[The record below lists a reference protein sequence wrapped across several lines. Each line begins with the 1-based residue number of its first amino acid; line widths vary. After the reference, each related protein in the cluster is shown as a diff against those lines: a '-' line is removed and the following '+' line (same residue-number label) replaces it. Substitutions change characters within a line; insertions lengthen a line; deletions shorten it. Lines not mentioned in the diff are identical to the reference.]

1 MAQDLN
7 RKLVV
12 DGLLKVEKSGFS
24 NLVLPSL
31 ISDSRLSSQDKA
43 FISKL
48 FYGTIER
55 KITLNYILQSF
66 ISKPLKK
73 LDKEVLAIMQ
83 SGLYQILYMN
93 SVPSFAAINQA
104 VSLCSSFKKT
114 SAKGLVNAVL
124 RKAADFDIS
133 GAKFKNE
140 TEKMSVLYSVSQE
153 IVKIVMADYPDTYE
167 DILKGMLF
175 NPPVTINI
183 NTTKVSLADY
193 KHSLETAGVHYSE
206 TALPNCLEI
215 VSGGAVTDL
224 PGFADGHFFVQGITS
239 RYAIS
244 QAGIRKGDNILDLCA
259 APGGKTFAAAIYLDN
274 TGSIVSCD
282 PNPSRLV
289 LIENGAKRLGFD
301 NITTLENLGQNY
313 REDLGGKDV
322 IICDVPCSGIG
333 IIPKKPDLRYK
344 KLDDIRQLCELQ
356 QQILSTA
363 SRYVKTGG
371 RIVYSTCTINKA
383 ENQHQ
388 ITQFLAENENFRLV
402 KQNCPVAGAEND
414 NNMVTFLPHTTNCD
428 GFFIAVLEKVW

>member
-12 DGLLKVEKSGFS
+12 EGLLKVEKSGFS

-31 ISDSRLSSQDKA
+31 LSDTRLSNQDKA
-43 FISKL
+43 FISNL

-55 KITLNYILQSF
+55 KITLNYILSRF

-73 LDKEVLAIMQ
+73 LDKEVVAIMQ

-104 VSLCSSFKKT
+104 VGLCSSFKKT

-124 RKAADFDIS
+124 RKAADFDLNT
-133 GAKFKNE
+133 AKFSSE
-140 TEKMSVLYSVSQE
+140 TEKMSVLYSISEE
-153 IVKIVMADYPDTYE
+153 IVGIVMGDYPDTYE
-167 DILKGMLF
+167 DILKGMLI
-175 NPPVTINI
+175 NPPLTINI
-183 NTTKVSLADY
+183 NTTKISVGDY
-193 KHSLETAGVHYSE
+193 MSALDNAGVKYST

-215 VSGGAVTDL
+215 SSGGAVTDL
-224 PGFADGHFFVQGITS
+224 PGFAEGHFFVQGITS
-239 RYAIS
+239 RYAID
-244 QAGIRKGDNILDLCA
+244 ALGVKTGYNILDLCA
-259 APGGKTFAAAIYLDN
+259 APGGKTFAAAIYLNN

-313 REDLGGKDV
+313 REDLMGKDA

-344 KLDDIRQLCELQ
+344 KLDDIKQLCQLQ
-356 QQILSTA
+356 QEILCTA
-363 SRYVKTGG
+363 ARYIKTGG
-371 RIVYSTCTINKA
+371 RMVYSTCTINKA
-383 ENQHQ
+383 ENQYQ
-388 ITQFLAENENFRLV
+388 ITQFLENHNDFRLAEL
-402 KQNCPVAGAEND
+402 NCPVKGAEND
-414 NNMVTFLPHTTNCD
+414 NNMVTFLPHTTGCD
-428 GFFIAVLEKVW
+428 GFFVAVLEKIC

>member
-66 ISKPLKK
+66 ITKPLKK

-124 RKAADFDIS
+124 RKAVDFDLS
-133 GAKFKNE
+133 KAKFKTE
-140 TEKMSVLYSVSQE
+140 TEKMSVLYSISEE
-153 IVKIVMADYPDTYE
+153 IVSIVMADYPDTYE

-183 NTTKVSLADY
+183 NTTQVSVADY
-193 KHSLETAGVHYSE
+193 KASLETAGVQYKE
-206 TALPNCLEI
+206 TALENCLEI
-215 VSGGAVTDL
+215 TSGGAVTDL
-224 PGFADGHFFVQGITS
+224 PGFDAGHFFVQGITS

-244 QAGIRKGDNILDLCA
+244 TAGIKKGDNILDLCA
-259 APGGKTFAAAIYLDN
+259 APGGKTFAAAIYLAN

-313 REDLGGKDV
+313 REDLAGKDV

-344 KLDDIRQLCELQ
+344 KLDDIKQLCELQ

-363 SRYVKTGG
+363 AKYIKTGG

-388 ITQFLAENENFRLV
+388 ITQFLAENENFRIAEL
-402 KQNCPVAGAEND
+402 NCPVTGAEND

>member
-31 ISDSRLSSQDKA
+31 LSDSRLSPQDKA

-104 VSLCSSFKKT
+104 VGLCSSFKKT

-124 RKAADFDIS
+124 RKTVDFDIS
-133 GAKFKNE
+133 RAKFTSE
-140 TEKMSVLYSVSQE
+140 TEKMSILYSINRE
-153 IVKIVMADYPDTYE
+153 IVEIVMKDYPDSYE
-167 DILKGMLF
+167 EILKGMSF

-183 NTTKVSLADY
+183 NTTKVSVEDY
-193 KHSLETAGVHYSE
+193 KTALDNAGVTYTS
-206 TALPNCLEI
+206 TPLPNCLEI
-215 VSGGAVTDL
+215 SSGGAVTDL

-244 QAGIRKGDNILDLCA
+244 TAGIKQGDSVLDLCA
-259 APGGKTFAAAIYLDN
+259 APGGKTFAAAIYLGN

-289 LIENGAKRLGFD
+289 LIENGAQRLGFT

-313 REDLGGKDV
+313 REDLADKDV

-344 KLDDIRQLCELQ
+344 KLDDIGQLCTLQ
-356 QQILSTA
+356 QDILCTA
-363 SRYVKTGG
+363 ARYIKKNG

-383 ENQHQ
+383 ENQNQ
-388 ITQFLAENENFRLV
+388 ITEFLAKNENFRLV
-402 KQNCPVAGAEND
+402 EQNCPVSGAEND
-414 NNMVTFLPHTTNCD
+414 NNMVTFLPHTTKCD
-428 GFFIAVLEKVW
+428 GFFVAVLEKIW

>member
-1 MAQDLN
+1 MSQDLN

-12 DGLLKVEKSGFS
+12 EGLLKVEKSGFS

-31 ISDSRLSSQDKA
+31 LSDSRLSGQDKG
-43 FISKL
+43 FISNL

-55 KITLNYILQSF
+55 KITLDYILGRF

-73 LDKEVLAIMQ
+73 LDREVLAIME

-124 RKAADFDIS
+124 RKAAEYDINTAS
-133 GAKFKNE
+133 FFS
-140 TEKMSVLYSVSQE
+140 EKERMSVLYSVSQE
-153 IVKIVMADYPDTYE
+153 IVGIIMQDYPNRYE
-167 DILKGMLF
+167 EILKGMLIT
-175 NPPVTINI
+175 PVLTINI
-183 NTTKVSLADY
+183 NTTKISVSDFIQV
-193 KHSLETAGVHYSE
+193 LEEKGVSYR
-206 TALPNCLEI
+206 TTPLPNCLEI
-215 VSGGAVTDL
+215 TQGGAVTAL
-224 PGFADGHFFVQGITS
+224 PGFAEGYFFVQGLTS

-244 QAGIRKGDNILDLCA
+244 TAGIKQGDNVLDLCA
-259 APGGKTFAAAIYLDN
+259 APGGKTFAAAIYLNN
-274 TGSIVSCD
+274 TGTIISCD

-313 REDLGGKDV
+313 REDLSGKDV

-344 KLDDIRQLCELQ
+344 KLDDIKQLCALQ
-356 QQILSTA
+356 YDILSTA
-363 SRYVKTGG
+363 SRYIKTGG

-388 ITQFLAENENFRLV
+388 ITKFLSENENFRLV
-402 KQNCPVAGAEND
+402 QQACPVRGAEND
-414 NNMVTFLPHTTNCD
+414 NNMVTFLPHTTKCD

>member
-31 ISDSRLSSQDKA
+31 LSDNRLSAQDKG
-43 FISKL
+43 FISVL
-48 FYGTIER
+48 FYGTTER
-55 KITLNYILQSF
+55 KITLDYILQQF

-73 LDKEVLAIMQ
+73 LDREVLAIMR

-124 RKAADFDIS
+124 RKAADFDITA
-133 GAKFKNE
+133 AKFS
-140 TEKMSVLYSVSQE
+140 TEKQKMSVLYSISEE
-153 IVKIVMADYPDTYE
+153 IVAIIMNDYPDTYE
-167 DILKGMLF
+167 EILKGMLIT
-175 NPPVTINI
+175 PLLTINI
-183 NTTKVSLADY
+183 NTTKISVDDY
-193 KHSLETAGVHYSE
+193 KKTLAQAGVEYKG

-215 VSGGAVTDL
+215 LSGGAVTNL
-224 PGFADGHFFVQGITS
+224 PGFDEGHFFVQGITS

-244 QAGIRKGDNILDLCA
+244 TAGIKQGDNILDLCA
-259 APGGKTFAAAIYLDN
+259 APGGKSFAAGICLDN
-274 TGSIVSCD
+274 TGSIISCD

-289 LIENGAKRLGFD
+289 LIENGAARLGFT

-313 REDLGGKDV
+313 REDLGNKDI

-344 KLDDIRQLCELQ
+344 QLDDIDRLCTLQ
-356 QQILSTA
+356 QDILRTA
-363 SRYVKTGG
+363 ARYVKTGG

-388 ITQFLAENENFRLV
+388 ITEFLAAYDNFRLV
-402 KQNCPVAGAEND
+402 KQNCPVSGAEND

>member
-1 MAQDLN
+1 MAQDLS

-31 ISDSRLSSQDKA
+31 LSDNRLSNQDKA
-43 FISKL
+43 FISNL

-124 RKAADFDIS
+124 RKAADFDINA
-133 GAKFKNE
+133 AKFSSE
-140 TEKMSVLYSVSQE
+140 TEKMSVLYSISEE
-153 IVKIVMADYPDTYE
+153 IVEIVMKDYPDNYE
-167 DILKGMLF
+167 DILKGMLIT
-175 NPPVTINI
+175 PSLTINI
-183 NTTKVSLADY
+183 NTTKISVNDFMRLLDEKDVSY
-193 KHSLETAGVHYSE
+193 NTTS
-206 TALPNCLEI
+206 LPNCIEI
-215 VSGGAVTDL
+215 THGGAVTAL
-224 PGFADGHFFVQGITS
+224 PGFEEGYFFVQGLTS

-244 QAGIRKGDNILDLCA
+244 MAGIKLGDNVLDLCA
-259 APGGKTFAAAIYLDN
+259 APGGKTFAAAIYLNN
-274 TGSIVSCD
+274 TGSITSCD

-313 REDLGGKDV
+313 REDLADKDV

-344 KLDDIRQLCELQ
+344 KLDDIDRLCALQ
-356 QQILSTA
+356 QDILSTA
-363 SRYVKTGG
+363 ARYLKNGG

-383 ENQHQ
+383 ENQQQ
-388 ITQFLAENENFRLV
+388 ITEFLAAHPDFVLV
-402 KQNCPVAGAEND
+402 KQDCPVAGAEND
-414 NNMVTFLPHTTNCD
+414 NNMVTFLPHTTKCD

>member
-31 ISDSRLSSQDKA
+31 LSDSRLSSQDKA

-104 VSLCSSFKKT
+104 VGLCSSFKKT

-124 RKAADFDIS
+124 RKAVNFDIS
-133 GAKFKNE
+133 GAEFA
-140 TEKMSVLYSVSQE
+140 TESERISVLYSISEE
-153 IVKIVMADYPDTYE
+153 IAQIVMNDYPDDYE
-167 DILKGMLF
+167 EIIKGMLF

-183 NTTKVSLADY
+183 NTAKISAADY
-193 KHSLETAGVHYSE
+193 RASLDAAGISFKT
-206 TALPNCLEI
+206 TALDHCLEI
-215 VSGGAVTDL
+215 TSGGAVTDL
-224 PGFADGHFFVQGITS
+224 PGFDRGHFFVQGITS
-239 RYAIS
+239 RYAIAAADIK
-244 QAGIRKGDNILDLCA
+244 QGYNILDLCA
-259 APGGKTFAAAIYLDN
+259 APGGKTFAAAVYLAN

-289 LIENGAKRLGFD
+289 LIENGAQRLGFN

-313 REDLGGKDV
+313 REDLAGKDV

-344 KLDDIRQLCELQ
+344 KLDDINQLCELQ

-363 SRYVKTGG
+363 ARYVKKNG

-388 ITQFLAENENFRLV
+388 ITQFLARNENFRLAE
-402 KQNCPVAGAEND
+402 QNCPVPGAEND
-414 NNMVTFLPHTTNCD
+414 NNMVTFLPHTTDCD

>member
-31 ISDSRLSSQDKA
+31 LSDGRLSVQDKG
-43 FISKL
+43 FISNL

-55 KITLNYILQSF
+55 KITLDYILGRF
-66 ISKPLKK
+66 FSKPLKK
-73 LDKEVLAIMQ
+73 LDREVLAIME

-124 RKAADFDIS
+124 RKAAEYDINT
-133 GAKFKNE
+133 AKFSSDK
-140 TEKMSVLYSVSQE
+140 EKMSVLYSISEE
-153 IVKIVMADYPDTYE
+153 IVDIVMKDYPETYE
-167 DILKGMLF
+167 EILNGMLIT
-175 NPPVTINI
+175 PSLTINV
-183 NTTKVSLADY
+183 NTTKIPVDDFKKLLDEKAVSY
-193 KHSLETAGVHYSE
+193 KT
-206 TALPNCLEI
+206 TPLPNCLEI
-215 VSGGAVTDL
+215 TQGGAVTAL
-224 PGFADGHFFVQGITS
+224 PGFEEGYFFVQGLTS

-244 QAGIRKGDNILDLCA
+244 MAGIKAGDNVLDLCA

-274 TGSIVSCD
+274 TGSIISCD

-289 LIENGAKRLGFD
+289 LIENGARRMGFK

-313 REDLGGKDV
+313 REDLSGKDV

-344 KLDDIRQLCELQ
+344 KLDDIKQLCSLQ
-356 QQILSTA
+356 QDILSTA
-363 SRYVKTGG
+363 ARYIRTGG

-383 ENQHQ
+383 ENQQQ
-388 ITQFLAENENFRLV
+388 ITEFLASHENFRIV
-402 KQNCPVAGAEND
+402 PQKCPVPGAEND
-414 NNMVTFLPHTTNCD
+414 NNMVTFLPHTTKCD

>member
-31 ISDSRLSSQDKA
+31 LKDSRLSSQDKA
-43 FISKL
+43 FISNL

-133 GAKFKNE
+133 TARFKTE
-140 TEKMSVLYSVSQE
+140 TEKMSVLYSISEE
-153 IVKIVMADYPDTYE
+153 IVDIVMADYPDTYTE
-167 DILKGMLF
+167 ILSGML
-175 NPPVTINI
+175 NTPLLTINI
-183 NTTKVSLADY
+183 NTTKISTEEY
-193 KHSLETAGVHYSE
+193 ISCLEKAGVKYKA
-206 TALPNCLEI
+206 TALENCLEI
-215 VSGGAVTDL
+215 TSGGAVTDL
-224 PGFADGHFFVQGITS
+224 PGFEDGHFFVQGITS
-239 RYAIS
+239 RYAIL

-289 LIENGAKRLGFD
+289 LIENGAQRLGFT

-313 REDLGGKDV
+313 REDLGDKDV

-344 KLDDIRQLCELQ
+344 KLDDINQLCQLQ
-356 QQILSTA
+356 QDILCTA
-363 SRYVKTGG
+363 ARYIRTGG
-371 RIVYSTCTINKA
+371 RIVYSTCTINKE
-383 ENQHQ
+383 ENEKQ
-388 ITQFLAENENFRLV
+388 ITQFLQKYENFRLAE
-402 KQNCPVAGAEND
+402 QSCPVIGAEND
-414 NNMVTFLPHTTNCD
+414 NNMVTFLPHTTKCD

>member
-31 ISDSRLSSQDKA
+31 LSDNRLSNQDKA
-43 FISKL
+43 FISNL
-48 FYGTIER
+48 FYGTVER

-124 RKAADFDIS
+124 RKAADFDINT
-133 GAKFKNE
+133 AKFSYE
-140 TEKMSVLYSVSQE
+140 VERMSVLYSISEE
-153 IVKIVMADYPDTYE
+153 IVGIVMQDYPDSYE
-167 DILKGMLF
+167 DILKGMLIT
-175 NPPVTINI
+175 PALTINI
-183 NTTKVSLADY
+183 NTTKISVSDFIQLLEENGVSY
-193 KHSLETAGVHYSE
+193 KTTPLQ
-206 TALPNCLEI
+206 NCLEI
-215 VSGGAVTDL
+215 THGGAVTAL
-224 PGFADGHFFVQGITS
+224 PGFGEGYFFVQGLTS

-244 QAGIRKGDNILDLCA
+244 MADIKHGDNVLDLCA

-274 TGSIVSCD
+274 TGTITSCD

-289 LIENGAKRLGFD
+289 LIENGAKRLGFN

-313 REDLGGKDV
+313 RADLAGKDV

-344 KLDDIRQLCELQ
+344 KLDDIRQLCQLQ
-356 QQILSTA
+356 YHILSTA

-383 ENQHQ
+383 ENQQQ
-388 ITQFLAENENFRLV
+388 ITKFLAANENFRLV
-402 KQNCPVAGAEND
+402 EQDCPVPGAEND
-414 NNMVTFLPHTTNCD
+414 NNMVTFLPHTTKCD

>member
-31 ISDSRLSSQDKA
+31 LKDPRLSHQDKA
-43 FISKL
+43 FISNL

-133 GAKFKNE
+133 TANFKSE
-140 TEKMSVLYSVSQE
+140 TEKMSILYSVSEE
-153 IVKIVMADYPDTYE
+153 IVQIVMADYPDTYC
-167 DILKGMLF
+167 DILAGMLT
-175 NPPVTINI
+175 PPALTINI
-183 NTTKVSLADY
+183 NTTKTSVADFTA
-193 KHSLETAGVHYSE
+193 SLEKAGVKYRA
-206 TALPNCLEI
+206 TALENCLEI
-215 VSGGAVTDL
+215 TSGGAVTDL
-224 PGFADGHFFVQGITS
+224 PGFAEGHFFVQGITS

-244 QAGIRKGDNILDLCA
+244 QAGIKKGDNILDLCA
-259 APGGKTFAAAIYLDN
+259 APGGKTFAAAIYLDG
-274 TGSIVSCD
+274 TGSITSCD

-289 LIENGAKRLGFD
+289 LIENGAERLGFT

-313 REDLGGKDV
+313 REDLGDKDV

-344 KLDDIRQLCELQ
+344 KLDDIKGLCELQ
-356 QQILSTA
+356 RQILSTA
-363 SRYVKTGG
+363 ARYVKKGG

-388 ITQFLAENENFRLV
+388 ITQFLAENENFCLV
-402 KQNCPVAGAEND
+402 QLDCPVLGAEND
-414 NNMVTFLPHTTNCD
+414 NNMVTFLPHNTNCD

>member
-31 ISDSRLSSQDKA
+31 LSDSRLSAQDKG
-43 FISKL
+43 FISVL

-55 KITLNYILQSF
+55 KITLDYILQQF

-73 LDKEVLAIMQ
+73 LDKEVLAIMR

-133 GAKFKNE
+133 TAEFT
-140 TEKMSVLYSVSQE
+140 TEKQKMSVLYSISEE
-153 IVKIVMADYPDTYE
+153 IVAIIMGDYPDTYE
-167 DILKGMLF
+167 EILKGMLIT
-175 NPPVTINI
+175 PSLTINV
-183 NTTKVSLADY
+183 NTTKISVDDY
-193 KHSLETAGVHYSE
+193 KQALSRRGVEYTD
-206 TALPNCLEI
+206 TALENCLEI
-215 VSGGAVTDL
+215 LSGGAVTNL
-224 PGFADGHFFVQGITS
+224 PGFDEGYFFVQGITS

-244 QAGIRKGDNILDLCA
+244 AAGIKQGDNILDLCA
-259 APGGKTFAAAIYLDN
+259 APGGKSFAAGIYLAN
-274 TGSIVSCD
+274 TGSIISCD

-289 LIENGAKRLGFD
+289 LIENGAHRLGFT

-313 REDLGGKDV
+313 REDLGNKDI

-344 KLDDIRQLCELQ
+344 KLDDIQQLCALQ
-356 QQILSTA
+356 QDILRTA
-363 SRYVKTGG
+363 ARYIKNGG

-388 ITQFLAENENFRLV
+388 ITEFLSDYDNFRLV
-402 KQNCPVAGAEND
+402 EQACPVAGAEND

>member
-31 ISDSRLSSQDKA
+31 LSDGRLSPQDKG
-43 FISKL
+43 FISNL

-55 KITLNYILQSF
+55 KITLDFILSRF

-73 LDKEVLAIMQ
+73 LDGEVLAIMR

-124 RKAADFDIS
+124 RKAADFDINTARFS
-133 GAKFKNE
+133 SE
-140 TEKMSVLYSVSQE
+140 TERMSVLYSVSRE
-153 IVKIVMADYPDTYE
+153 IVEIIMKDYPDTYE
-167 DILKGMLF
+167 EIIKGMLIT
-175 NPPVTINI
+175 PSLTVNI
-183 NTTKVSLADY
+183 NTTKI
-193 KHSLETAGVHYSE
+193 TAGDFK
-206 TALPNCLEI
+206 ALLDEKGVSYKDTPLENCLEI
-215 VSGGAVTDL
+215 TQGGAVTNL
-224 PGFADGHFFVQGITS
+224 PGFDRGYFFVQGLTS

-244 QAGIRKGDNILDLCA
+244 TAGIKKGDNVLDLCA

-274 TGSIVSCD
+274 TGTITSCD

-289 LIENGAKRLGFD
+289 LIENGAKRLGFT

-313 REDLGGKDV
+313 REDLGGKDI

-344 KLDDIRQLCELQ
+344 KLDDIDRLCALQ
-356 QQILSTA
+356 QEILSTA
-363 SRYVKTGG
+363 AKYVKTGG

-383 ENQHQ
+383 ENQNQ
-388 ITQFLAENENFRLV
+388 ITEFLSKNENFRLV
-402 KQNCPVAGAEND
+402 KQACPVSGAEND
-414 NNMVTFLPHTTNCD
+414 NNMVTFLPHTTKCD

>member
-31 ISDSRLSSQDKA
+31 LKDSRLSSQDKA
-43 FISKL
+43 FISNL

-133 GAKFKNE
+133 TAKFKTE
-140 TEKMSVLYSVSQE
+140 TEKMSVLYSISEE
-153 IVKIVMADYPDTYE
+153 IVDIVMADYPDTYT
-167 DILKGMLF
+167 DILAGML
-175 NPPVTINI
+175 NTPLLTINI
-183 NTTKVSLADY
+183 NTTKISTEEY
-193 KHSLETAGVHYSE
+193 TSCLEKAGVKYKA
-206 TALPNCLEI
+206 TALENCLEI
-215 VSGGAVTDL
+215 TSGGAVTDL
-224 PGFADGHFFVQGITS
+224 PGFDDGYFFVQGITS

-244 QAGIRKGDNILDLCA
+244 QAGIKKGDNILDLCA

-289 LIENGAKRLGFD
+289 LIENGAQRLGFT
-301 NITTLENLGQNY
+301 NISTLENLGQNY
-313 REDLGGKDV
+313 RKDLANKDV

-344 KLDDIRQLCELQ
+344 KLDDINQLCQLQ
-356 QQILSTA
+356 QDILCTA
-363 SRYVKTGG
+363 ARYIKTGG

-383 ENQHQ
+383 ENEKQ
-388 ITQFLAENENFRLV
+388 ITQFLQKYENFRLAE
-402 KQNCPVAGAEND
+402 QSCPVSGARND
-414 NNMVTFLPHTTNCD
+414 NNMVTFLPHTTKCD